1 VDEVRLSES
10 AWRRSA
16 HDIPAVAWVLV
27 AAAAIELLGLALVRG
42 LFDTEPFPV
51 GRLVSVLTAVT
62 PFLMAAGV
70 LVGTRRWPSAHRG

>member
-1 VDEVRLSES
+1 MDEVRLSES

-62 PFLMAAGV
+62 PLLMAAGV